1 MSSPSAAPLADWLA
15 RHRGGVSLSL
25 AAGSLLA
32 LEALHAA
39 GWLTHPAWQIARQA
53 AEGATVGGLADW
65 FAVSALFH
73 RIPIPWLS
81 RHTNIVVNSRARITA
96 GIVEMVQTQWLS
108 PAAIRER
115 LASVQLADALL
126 VLLNQP
132 RHRQRALRIARR
144 LALRLTEQLDSP
156 ALAGFIDTQLRARL
170 ADADWAQPLGRL
182 LAHALEHDGRAAVWE
197 TLVRL
202 LDQALASQSFRES
215 TARLAL
221 EALRDYEE
229 DNWWRKAKTW
239 LGKTQLQ
246 GDNDEEKLDL
256 LTARIV
262 GWLREELTRLRAEP
276 EHPLRQRL
284 EQLLTRL
291 AERLRAGD
299 PALTAALAANQRQW
313 LHSLDTTPL
322 VASLLFSVRS
332 GMQGQ
337 WRARHSELNTLLANL
352 IDDALAGLAAD
363 AALRD
368 KLDGWCKQVIH
379 HFVEQN
385 HALIGDTVRLSLSPE
400 RLPDAQ
406 LVAQIES
413 RVGHELQWIRVNG
426 ALVGGA
432 AAGLIAAL
440 RLLLS

>member
-1 MSSPSAAPLADWLA
+1 
-15 RHRGGVSLSL
+15 
-25 AAGSLLA
+25 
-32 LEALHAA
+32 
-39 GWLTHPAWQIARQA
+39 
-53 AEGATVGGLADW
+53 
-65 FAVSALFH
+65 
-73 RIPIPWLS
+73 
-81 RHTNIVVNSRARITA
+81 
-96 GIVEMVQTQWLS
+96 
-108 PAAIRER
+108 
-115 LASVQLADALL
+115 
-126 VLLNQP
+126 
-132 RHRQRALRIARR
+132 
-144 LALRLTEQLDSP
+144 
-156 ALAGFIDTQLRARL
+156 
-170 ADADWAQPLGRL
+170 

-413 RVGHELQWIRVNG
+413 RVGEELQWIRVNG
-426 ALVGGA
+426 ALVGGV

>member
-1 MSSPSAAPLADWLA
+1 MTPFAPPSPSDWLA
-15 RHRGGVSLSL
+15 RHRGGVSLSV
-25 AAGSLLA
+25 AAGSLLT
-32 LEALHAA
+32 LEALAAA
-39 GWLTHPAWQIARQA
+39 GWLVHPAWHIARHA

-73 RIPIPWLS
+73 RIPIPGLS
-81 RHTNIVVNSRARITA
+81 RHTNIIVNSRARLTA
-96 GIVEMVQTQWLS
+96 GIVDMVQTQWLS

-115 LASVQLADALL
+115 LAAVQLADALL
-126 VLLNQP
+126 ALLNKP
-132 RHRQRALRIARR
+132 NHRQRALRIARR
-144 LALRLTEQLDSP
+144 LALRLSDHLDSP
-156 ALAGFIDTQLRARL
+156 ALAGFIDSQLRARL
-170 ADADWAQPLGRL
+170 ARADLSRPLGRL
-182 LAHALEHDGRAAVWE
+182 LSHALQHDGRAAVWE
-197 TLVRL
+197 MLTGL
-202 LDQALASQSFRES
+202 LDQALASRSFRES

-229 DNWWRKAKTW
+229 DNWWRKAKSW

-246 GDNDEEKLDL
+246 GDSDEEKLDH
-256 LTARIV
+256 LTHRIV
-262 GWLREELTRLRAEP
+262 GWLREELARLHAEP
-276 EHPLRQRL
+276 DHPLRQRL
-284 EQLLTRL
+284 EHTLVRLSERLLTNDAALLSALADSQRQLL
-291 AERLRAGD
+291 
-299 PALTAALAANQRQW
+299 
-313 LHSLDTTPL
+313 HKLDTAPL
-322 VASLLFSVRS
+322 VASLLASLRD
-332 GMQGQ
+332 GMQRQ

-368 KLDGWCKQVIH
+368 KLDAWCKQVIH

-400 RLPDAQ
+400 RLPDAL

-432 AAGLIAAL
+432 AAGAIATL
-440 RLLLS
+440 RLLLG

>member
-1 MSSPSAAPLADWLA
+1 MNGWPRCSWPT
-15 RHRGGVSLSL
+15 
-25 AAGSLLA
+25 LLA
-32 LEALHAA
+32 L
-39 GWLTHPAWQIARQA
+39 
-53 AEGATVGGLADW
+53 
-65 FAVSALFH
+65 
-73 RIPIPWLS
+73 
-81 RHTNIVVNSRARITA
+81 
-96 GIVEMVQTQWLS
+96 
-108 PAAIRER
+108 
-115 LASVQLADALL
+115 
-126 VLLNQP
+126 LNQL

-144 LALRLTEQLDSP
+144 LALRRLTEQLDS
-156 ALAGFIDTQLRARL
+156 ARPGRL
-170 ADADWAQPLGRL
+170 YRRPIARPPGRRGLGTAAGRL
-182 LAHALEHDGRAAVWE
+182 LAHALEHDGRAAVWKPWCGCWI
-197 TLVRL
+197 RRWPP
-202 LDQALASQSFRES
+202 AKFRES
-215 TARLAL
+215 TAGWRWKARPRRRQLVAQGQDLA
-221 EALRDYEE
+221 
-229 DNWWRKAKTW
+229 
-239 LGKTQLQ
+239 GQTQLQ
-246 GDNDEEKLDL
+246 GDNDEENS
-256 LTARIV
+256 TCSPPASSA
-262 GWLREELTRLRAEP
+262 GCEELTRLRAEP
-276 EHPLRQRL
+276 EQLRQRL

-332 GMQGQ
+332 GMGQ

-400 RLPDAQ
+400 RPPDAQ

-426 ALVGGA
+426 ALVWRRCRPDCRAPA
-432 AAGLIAAL
+432 AELIIFDFVWN
-440 RLLLS
+440 